1 MAEKIRSESFLDGQG
16 LRIVLDDPK
25 GNVLDGI
32 MMGSLLALLDELA
45 GERGRRLKLLCF
57 TGAGDHFSFGASVP
71 EHVGERA
78 APMLRAFH
86 GIFERLIEL
95 AIPTAAAVRGRCLG
109 GGLELASFC
118 NRLVAHPDAKL
129 GQPEIQ
135 LAVIAPVASLLLPHR
150 IGQARTDDLL
160 LTGRT
165 IAAPEAKELGLVDA
179 VAEDPLAAIEEW
191 ARRELVPKSASS
203 LRFAVRAARWR
214 MNEAVRSGIADLER
228 LYLEGLMATHD
239 AGEGLAAFL
248 EKRPAA
254 YTDS

>member
-1 MAEKIRSESFLDGQG
+1 MEKLRTESILDGQG
-16 LRIVLDDPK
+16 LRIILDDPK

-32 MMGSLLALLDELA
+32 MMGSLNALLDELR
-45 GERGRRLKLLCF
+45 GERGRPLKLLCV

-78 APMLRAFH
+78 AAMLRGFH

-95 AIPTAAAVRGRCLG
+95 GIPTAAAVKGRCLG
-109 GGLELASFC
+109 GGLELATFC
-118 NRLVAHPDAKL
+118 NRVVAHEGAKL

-135 LAVIAPVASLLLPHR
+135 LAVLAPIASLILPHR
-150 IGQARTDDLL
+150 IGQARADDVL

-165 IAAPEAKELGLVDA
+165 IGAAEAKELGLIDA
-179 VAEDPLAAIEEW
+179 IAEDPAAEIEEW
-191 ARRELVPKSASS
+191 ARRELLPKSASS

-214 MNEAVRSGIADLER
+214 MNESVRSGIADLER
-228 LYLEGLMATHD
+228 FYLEGLMATHD
-239 AGEGLAAFL
+239 ANEGLTAFL
-248 EKRPAA
+248 EKRPAR